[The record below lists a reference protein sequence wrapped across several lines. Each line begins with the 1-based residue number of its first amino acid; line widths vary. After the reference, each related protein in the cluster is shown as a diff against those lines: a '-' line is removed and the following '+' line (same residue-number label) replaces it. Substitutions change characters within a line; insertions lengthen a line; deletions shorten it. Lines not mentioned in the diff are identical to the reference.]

1 VSGHKF
7 GQNRLLLVHSMHAS
21 LQNVRAHNN
30 TQQRPDTTM
39 VAETWRMYLRAQ
51 PLGGLTL

>member
-1 VSGHKF
+1 MSGHKF

-30 TQQRPDTTM
+30 TQQHPDTTM

-51 PLGGLTL
+51 PFGGLTL